1 MKMNSQRNSNHRIL
15 FNLSNYKDLFNWIN
29 SLGVP
34 LIKNV
39 NKINDLK
46 DGEIFTKLLKYYFQL
61 NKQKYYF
68 TILNSILMSENI
80 IEKMKIVLRIMS
92 QLTDNDKINS
102 RIELF
107 RKNIYYF
114 LSKDVYILELL
125 FYVQYLYQKNSFN
138 ENKLDENYNNI
149 KSNMISC
156 KKNTYNSC
164 DRNLNNKRLI
174 NNFYDYNVYKRVIV
188 NDAINNN
195 DEYKTP
201 ESSIR
206 KEFKNFNS
214 SNNNSFLQNKY
225 LKSKVNS
232 IKSKKRTEISTNYFY
247 LLNNYKK
254 DTNTLNHNINSNNQ
268 NLNSNQINDSK
279 INLTDTLNNQ
289 DEKTKNLKNKNGK
302 QRNRNKAKKNI
313 SNTER
318 GEKEEKI
325 KDLNFLDKYN
335 QIDGYLSKKINKK
348 RNYNYKPNIYKPI
361 SNIDKKDEHKNIEKI
376 NLKSNEISENN
387 EEPNINYLIGIFHK
401 DKMNFFD
408 GKKEQNKYKIMKL
421 TNPVI
426 FEENNLNKIKPKF
439 CNFKEELNK
448 KKYINKNINNH
459 TIDYIDDSNNI
470 FNNYMNKNEIIKPLK
485 RNDDLEYNSHKN
497 NNNDNNLDNQ
507 KNNNKYNEIKSLIN
521 NIEPIKRK
529 YLSRQNS
536 VLWDMNKKMP
546 EDLNNVIEDTN
557 NKKEIIPH
565 SSSLCNLHKSSNKY
579 NYDIKISDVKN
590 NDKNFDKNNQ
600 IKNIKQI
607 DKNNIMLWLMY
618 LKLIKKEEAN
628 SILIP
633 QYISDGILLCDII
646 NKCENEN
653 RIPDVYRKM
662 SSKEEAL
669 INIKK
674 ALDFL
679 KNLEKFPKRHVYD
692 NELIFEIDEQTIWEL
707 LDDIL
712 NYYSDLNGYPKEFK
726 ENVNSTN
733 NLNNFDDLINNN
745 KNSLSRNIQRKLN
758 QKNKYIFN
766 INDSYN
772 FKKNRRINNNNLKYN
787 RSAMDDID
795 YKFKNDYF
803 LEKNISHPH
812 SYHRNLSNDF
822 HNNDMN
828 KDYFYYVNE
837 LKNYFDKN
845 KQDKLKSNEFIQKE
859 ESILKNK
866 QDDQRLMNIN
876 SSLYF
881 NYNDDAN
888 NIDIIDKAKYYKNIN
903 NKKSK
908 IAYNYTDF
916 EKMKIIN

>member
-1 MKMNSQRNSNHRIL
+1 MKMNSQRNLNHRKI
-15 FNLSNYKDLFNWIN
+15 FNLSNYEDLFNWIN

-46 DGEIFTKLLKYYFQL
+46 DGEIFIKLLKYYFQL

-80 IEKMKIVLRIMS
+80 TEKMKIALRIMS
-92 QLTDNDKINS
+92 QLIDNDEINS
-102 RIELF
+102 RVELF

-114 LSKDVYILELL
+114 LSKDEYILELL
-125 FYVQYLYQKNSFN
+125 FYVQYLYQNNNFK
-138 ENKLDENYNNI
+138 ENKLDSNYNNF

-164 DRNLNNKRLI
+164 DRNLNKKRLI
-174 NNFYDYNVYKRVIV
+174 NNFYDYNVYKRIIV

-195 DEYKTP
+195 DDYKTR
-201 ESSIR
+201 ESSNK
-206 KEFKNFNS
+206 KEFKNLNS
-214 SNNNSFLQNKY
+214 SNNNSKLQNDY
-225 LKSKVNS
+225 LKSKVNR
-232 IKSKKRTEISTNYFY
+232 IKPKKKTEISTNYFY
-247 LLNNYKK
+247 LLNNYKN
-254 DTNTLNHNINSNNQ
+254 DTNTQRNHNINSNNQ
-268 NLNSNQINDSK
+268 NINSNKMNDSK
-279 INLTDTLNNQ
+279 INFTDIINNQ
-289 DEKTKNLKNKNGK
+289 DEKTKNLKIKNGEQK
-302 QRNRNKAKKNI
+302 NKKKTKKNI
-313 SNTER
+313 SNTEI
-318 GEKEEKI
+318 GEREGKI
-325 KDLNFLDKYN
+325 KDLDILNKFN
-335 QIDGYLSKKINKK
+335 QIEGYLSKKLKK
-348 RNYNYKPNIYKPI
+348 NRYYNYKPNIYKPI
-361 SNIDKKDEHKNIEKI
+361 SNNAKNDEDKKIEKI
-376 NLKSNEISENN
+376 LKPNNISENT

-408 GKKEQNKYKIMKL
+408 GKELNKYRIMKL

-426 FEENNLNKIKPKF
+426 FEENNLNKINPKVY
-439 CNFKEELNK
+439 NFKEELNK
-448 KKYINKNINNH
+448 NKYINKNINNH
-459 TIDYIDDSNNI
+459 TIDYTNDSINI
-470 FNNYMNKNEIIKPLK
+470 FNNYLNKNEVIKPLK
-485 RNDDLEYNSHKN
+485 RNENLEYNSHKRN
-497 NNNDNNLDNQ
+497 SNDNNLDKKN
-507 KNNNKYNEIKSLIN
+507 NNNKYNEIKSLIN

-536 VLWDMNKKMP
+536 LLWDINKKMP
-546 EDLNNVIEDTN
+546 EDLNNNIEDIN

-565 SSSLCNLHKSSNKY
+565 SNSLCNIYKSSNKY
-579 NYDIKISDVKN
+579 NYDIKIHDDKN
-590 NDKNFDKNNQ
+590 NDNNFDKNNK

-618 LKLIKKEEAN
+618 LNLIKKEEAN

-646 NKCENEN
+646 NKCENDN
-653 RIPDVYRKM
+653 RISDVFRKM

-712 NYYSDLNGYPKEFK
+712 SYYSDLNGYPKEFK
-726 ENVNSTN
+726 EKVDSKND
-733 NLNNFDDLINNN
+733 LNKFDDLIDNN
-745 KNSLSRNIQRKLN
+745 KNSLSRNIQKQLN
-758 QKNKYIFN
+758 KKNKFVFN
-766 INDSYN
+766 INDSYD
-772 FKKNRRINNNNLKYN
+772 FKKNKKINNNVHKYN
-787 RSAMDDID
+787 KSVLDDID

-803 LEKNISHPH
+803 LEKHISHPH
-812 SYHRNLSNDF
+812 SYHRNLSNDLN
-822 HNNDMN
+822 NNDKN
-828 KDYFYYVNE
+828 KGYFYYVNE

-845 KQDKLKSNEFIQKE
+845 KQDKIKSNELTQKE

-866 QDDQRLMNIN
+866 QDDQRLLNIN
-876 SSLYF
+876 RSLYF
-881 NYNDDAN
+881 NYNGNVN
-888 NIDIIDKAKYYKNIN
+888 NIDIIDKTKYYKNIN

-908 IAYNYTDF
+908 MAYNYTDF
-916 EKMKIIN
+916 DKMKIFN